1 MLSRPRH
8 QIRLPGNAH
17 RIHEMSAAECEC
29 DISEMTTRCHVPFRK
44 DMSNISDQ
52 WGYQLKAGLIGWM
65 LHQPPNCCNSKQER
79 QLDSNFVE
87 KGEHAKPRLKQL
99 IFKTPLLINLT
110 LRNQHLLWCDHLLE
124 IVQCHEEIGH
134 GKSGMQNWKRE
145 NSCHCDT
152 EVNRRLKHRCNR
164 PAQWPLPRK
173 KSLPLSCYCT
183 GWWQRQN
190 IGL

>member
-1 MLSRPRH
+1 MFSRPRH

-134 GKSGMQNWKRE
+134 CRNGMQNCKWQNSSPHCFVGSKE
-145 NSCHCDT
+145 NPNHKTS
-152 EVNRRLKHRCNR
+152 
-164 PAQWPLPRK
+164 
-173 KSLPLSCYCT
+173 
-183 GWWQRQN
+183 
-190 IGL
+190 